1 MIKGKR
7 IVAALLIFFYVFI
20 SSQEIVLAVAQQL
33 TPIRVDNGFVE
44 YTVNPG
50 NGRFSIKTVKGTA
63 EGKDSDSLLLYLKE
77 VPETSF
83 TTFRI
88 NGEDYIY
95 GNNYGF

>member
-1 MIKGKR
+1 MAADSFIYKRLITRRNNLYKNKGVMNAMLKR
-7 IVAALLIFFYVFI
+7 KRMVAALLIFFYIFI

-63 EGKDSDSLLLYLKE
+63 EGKDSDSL
-77 VPETSF
+77 
-83 TTFRI
+83 R
-88 NGEDYIY
+88 DY
-95 GNNYGF
+95 